1 MTSRRGEYICQT
13 FRRGGR
19 CHGEPNCRRAGGFVS
34 SKTARGCLIAMWVV
48 RDIQNYASC
57 LNFTGWDLLWQG
69 RDARIFPSRRTS
81 SNVRHDDKSSARTTS
96 GTASR
101 CGHPS
106 ETQSFPISRATG
118 LKNVARKRAA
128 EKRPGKATTAGG
140 EEGMRLC
147 ELLPRRCHVSLIGH
161 IAAKNVSRPRR
172 GRDESPFPD
181 AAAPTHVARDV
192 INISIFQHAADGFH

>member
-1 MTSRRGEYICQT
+1 MSCLLFTINIYDEPEGGIHLPNFPTWRSLSRQT
-13 FRRGGR
+13 
-19 CHGEPNCRRAGGFVS
+19 ELSSSLEDLYQAKRRA
-34 SKTARGCLIAMWVV
+34 RCLIAMWIV

-57 LNFTGWDLLWQG
+57 LNFTGWDLLWRG

-96 GTASR
+96 GTTSR

-128 EKRPGKATTAGG
+128 EKRWVKRRRRQG
-140 EEGMRLC
+140 E
-147 ELLPRRCHVSLIGH
+147 RRECGYV
-161 IAAKNVSRPRR
+161 NYCR
-172 GRDESPFPD
+172 D
-181 AAAPTHVARDV
+181 AAMWV
-192 INISIFQHAADGFH
+192 